1 MRVSPIGK
9 YIFVK
14 VTRAAEQGGIVLPEQ
29 HQSEDEVVEILGVG
43 PEVTLYSKGQRI
55 LCIPG
60 SGIPT
65 PVKDHVLVREQDVVA
80 VVKE

>member
-1 MRVSPIGK
+1 MRVNPIGK
-9 YIFVK
+9 YLFVK
-14 VTRAAEQGGIVLPEQ
+14 VTRPAEQGGIVLPDA
-29 HQSEDEVVEILGVG
+29 HQAEDEVVEVLGVG
-43 PEVTLYSKGQRI
+43 PEVTMYHRGDRI

-60 SGIPT
+60 SGVPT